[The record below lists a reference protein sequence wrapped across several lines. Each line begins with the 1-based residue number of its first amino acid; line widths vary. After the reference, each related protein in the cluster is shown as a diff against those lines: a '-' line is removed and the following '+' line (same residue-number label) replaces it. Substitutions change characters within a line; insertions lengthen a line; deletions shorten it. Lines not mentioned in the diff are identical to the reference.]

1 MMRQLKDIPEF
12 KNEDEEADFWATHDT
27 DDYVDLSNLTEVSF
41 PNLKRTEGLVPVF
54 LDASAERELKVL
66 AKERSV
72 DLSILAAQYIN
83 EGIRRD
89 AHPASR

>member
-1 MMRQLKDIPEF
+1 MRQLKDIPEF